1 MKKRTRRWI
10 VYSCLFV
17 ILLSGICT
25 VQREKLQAATGKLTD
40 ARAGALQV
48 KGTKLCDKKGHPVQL
63 RGISTHGISWF
74 PEYINDKGMG
84 ELHDKWGANVI
95 RLAMYTEEYNGYC
108 SGDAANRKALKKLI
122 KAGVKY
128 ASAHDM
134 YVIID
139 WHILSDGNP
148 NTHKKEAKAFF
159 GEMSKAFAKNTNV
172 LYEICNEPNGSTGWT
187 DIKSYAESII
197 PVIRKND
204 KDAVVIVG
212 TPNWSQFVDQAAA
225 NPIKKYKN
233 VMYSLH
239 FYAGTHQEE
248 LRNTAR
254 KAIDAGLPLFV
265 TEFGICDASGNGA
278 LNKTEANKWIAMLD
292 KNKISYVAWNL
303 SNKRESSSLIKNSCQ
318 KKNGF
323 KKSDLSDSGK
333 WLYDLLRKRANLS

>member
-1 MKKRTRRWI
+1 M
-10 VYSCLFV
+10 
-17 ILLSGICT
+17 
-25 VQREKLQAATGKLTD
+25 
-40 ARAGALQV
+40 
-48 KGTKLCDKKGHPVQL
+48 
-63 RGISTHGISWF
+63 
-74 PEYINDKGMG
+74 
-84 ELHDKWGANVI
+84 
-95 RLAMYTEEYNGYC
+95 
-108 SGDAANRKALKKLI
+108 
-122 KAGVKY
+122 
-128 ASAHDM
+128 
-134 YVIID
+134 
-139 WHILSDGNP
+139 
-148 NTHKKEAKAFF
+148 
-159 GEMSKAFAKNTNV
+159 
-172 LYEICNEPNGSTGWT
+172 
-187 DIKSYAESII
+187 
-197 PVIRKND
+197 
-204 KDAVVIVG
+204 IVG

-303 SNKRESSSLIKNSCQ
+303 SNKGESSSLIKNSCQ